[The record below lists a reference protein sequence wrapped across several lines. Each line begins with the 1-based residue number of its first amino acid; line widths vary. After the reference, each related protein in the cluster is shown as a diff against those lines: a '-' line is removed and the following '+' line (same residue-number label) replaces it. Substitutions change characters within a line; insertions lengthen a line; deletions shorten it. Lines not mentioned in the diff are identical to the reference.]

1 MSRFALGVVA
11 VALVALPAFPCG
23 GPGADIVDRP
33 LVPVHDYLVHTLYDD
48 EYESHLRLELRF
60 LEPFRRVMADS
71 VEALLAFAYEG
82 DGYLASSDADTL
94 PRYYERER
102 LGTAVRAIEQGD
114 YARAEAAA
122 RRVVSEVLDR
132 PAGLASPYAQALRTA
147 VEVVDVVPSLTPGDR
162 VAAGRYFS
170 GDSATREALAAG
182 GPLPTVLR
190 AALDIRRLGRSE
202 ASAYADAHASSPRL
216 ASLRFVALQEAM
228 RAGIPD
234 GWASSVRDSVPPA
247 RWAELERLHADW
259 LRRFS
264 DHPLADYVRL
274 SRVRL
279 SYFKGDGGRAWDE
292 LLTMYPRHRERVL
305 GEMRYLVQQ
314 GVLPASIDD
323 PRVDWPLRTAL
334 VAEMP
339 VTPQKWNAYWQATE
353 AHAGDPWTI
362 GMQERLLWR
371 AIVVAES
378 TRSLPSRFPQRPAA
392 ATPLWAKLRL
402 LALLEAGNLDGALE
416 QADST
421 NDAEGDL
428 GAIRVRI
435 HLLRRDWGKALAASP
450 LGDPATRYL
459 IRVLA
464 PSLIVDSLAAAS
476 SSPLTNDARLTLAGH
491 RAAAGDWTGASRW
504 AAAIDSDKAR
514 RWARAAAL
522 AADTSRS
529 GRLAFARWMRDQ
541 HGRLFFGEDTFWLRG
556 LNWRLYALDRDT
568 TDRSAPPPG
577 LDPRLPWTAAQERAA
592 IDTHLRSTTELYYSL
607 GAYARWL
614 AGATRSTPGLVA
626 VVREADQVYNRL
638 VSWDQNNS
646 RFWSAALSESPEGRS
661 IRRAG
666 LLFRKQR

>member
-1 MSRFALGVVA
+1 MSGFARGIVA

-33 LVPVHDYLVHTLYDD
+33 LVPVHDYLAHTLYDD

-60 LEPFRRVMADS
+60 LDPFRRVMADS

-82 DGYLASSDADTL
+82 DGYLSSSDADTL

-122 RRVVSEVLDR
+122 RRVVSDVLDM

-162 VAAGRYFS
+162 VAAGRYFG
-170 GDSATREALAAG
+170 GDSATREALAASG
-182 GPLPTVLR
+182 ALPAVLR
-190 AALDIRRLGRSE
+190 AALDIRRLRRSE

-247 RWAELERLHADW
+247 RWAELERLNGDW
-259 LRRFS
+259 LRRFP

-279 SYFKGDGGRAWDE
+279 SYFKGDGARAWDE

-314 GVLPASIDD
+314 GVLPPSIDD

-334 VAEMP
+334 VVEMP
-339 VTPQKWNAYWQATE
+339 VTSKQWDGYWQATE

-392 ATPLWAKLRL
+392 PTPLWAKLRL
-402 LALLEAGNLDGALE
+402 LGLLEAGNLDGALE

-421 NDAEGDL
+421 NDVEGDL

-450 LGDPATRYL
+450 AGDPATRYL
-459 IRVLA
+459 VRVLA
-464 PSLIVDSLAAAS
+464 PPAVVDSLAAAS
-476 SSPLTNDARLTLAGH
+476 SSPLTNDARLTLAGD
-491 RAAAGDWTGASRW
+491 RAAVGDWTGASRW
-504 AAAIDSDKAR
+504 AAATDSDKAR
-514 RWARAAAL
+514 RWARTAAL
-522 AADTSRS
+522 AADTSRP
-529 GRLAFARWMRDQ
+529 GRLALARWMRDQ

-568 TDRSAPPPG
+568 TDRSAWPPG
-577 LDPRLPWTAAQERAA
+577 LDERLPWTAAQERAA
-592 IDTHLRSTTELYYSL
+592 IDAHLRSTTELYYSL

-614 AGATRSTPGLVA
+614 DGATRSTPGLVA

-638 VSWDQNNS
+638 VSWDQGNS
-646 RFWSAALSESPEGRS
+646 RFWSAALSEGREARS

-666 LLFRKQR
+666 LLLRKRR